1 MRTMSE
7 PRVSSSRR
15 SSEKSCTIALS
26 TCSNSS
32 SLSSEMRESTSRFI
46 STTSSASSLSVWS
59 SAGSSSAMK
68 RFISVGAFSSSMLI
82 QRSAAMR
89 VGMWCELSSVV
100 SVRSSGLSS
109 NSSVVSRTRMMRS
122 ELVTPATWRISSS
135 ASEMQCMIAP
145 SSSE

>member
-59 SAGSSSAMK
+59 STAVQYERKES
-68 RFISVGAFSSSMLI
+68 
-82 QRSAAMR
+82 
-89 VGMWCELSSVV
+89 WP
-100 SVRSSGLSS
+100 
-109 NSSVVSRTRMMRS
+109 RS
-122 ELVTPATWRISSS
+122 ESGFSGEPTLPSRMV
-135 ASEMQCMIAP
+135 IA
-145 SSSE
+145 